1 MKFALEGKCLIINCI
16 VNEFKTEYDEL
27 KDFKFFCFNGKVRF
41 FKVDFS
47 RFTKYHANCY
57 DVNGVLMLFSETI
70 FYPNFGF
77 GEFEPKKWD
86 LEIGKM
92 LNFPIIK
99 QMKVNCDS
107 QFIREEGRL
116 CT

>member
-1 MKFALEGKCLIINCI
+1 MKFALERKCLIINCI

-27 KDFKFFCFNGKVRF
+27 KDYKFFCFNGKVRF

-77 GEFEPKKWD
+77 GEFEPKK
-86 LEIGKM
+86 
-92 LNFPIIK
+92 
-99 QMKVNCDS
+99 
-107 QFIREEGRL
+107 
-116 CT
+116 